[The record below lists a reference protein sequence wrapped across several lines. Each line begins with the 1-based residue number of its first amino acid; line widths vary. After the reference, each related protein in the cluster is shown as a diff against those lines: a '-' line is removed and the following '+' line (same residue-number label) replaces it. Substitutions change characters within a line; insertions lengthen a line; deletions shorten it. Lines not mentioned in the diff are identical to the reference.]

1 MSFSRAPL
9 KRFNEH
15 TGCAP
20 APGTYE
26 LKPGEAKG
34 PVSFHKAERFKAQK
48 ATGSSLPAN
57 ITPEFPV
64 RRSVSDDGLT
74 EGSSAKKEKSSISV
88 YEKQQRLLEKEIRS
102 LVQQRGEQDRRLMT
116 LEEDLKKLEAKLL
129 VTVREKTGL
138 AASVASLERQLAEV
152 KKVNE
157 FLKSK
162 VSIDCAKKRINSLTA
177 ELMEARN
184 KVDVKDKEL
193 SFLQISSEGQLKVLQ
208 TDLDACRATLYALKE
223 RNQDLEDLH
232 KETKVQNEELE
243 NEINKLHA
251 IIEELRSDL
260 KVVQGYLDIANERDS
275 AELQESQECCGRGV
289 QSYRIVS
296 WTCWPQRTHFQSCR
310 GEQSSLSRELQESQ
324 GLLRERDAELENCK
338 EELIASER
346 GVEEAERKVEQCG
359 QQLQLSQHQ
368 LTEKDAELQMEKT
381 MMKRVEQEVQQS
393 QDLLRRQDAELQN
406 CKQKLIA
413 SEQSLM
419 ETESKLKQCEDD
431 LQASHDATQK
441 AVQQKEEE
449 LARLKEVLRQ
459 TEDELDQRV
468 TNLAERCQTLE
479 KERARAEEVCLIKV
493 EELKKQVSSL
503 EESRRMEQEELEELK
518 QSSSTLASQLKEQ
531 ECAQSMADM
540 LTHVAEDCV
549 VRTVPASR
557 KQERQ
562 REEAIEQLQNIN
574 LQLQTEVLNLQAQLE
589 GSSEKHKE
597 LKLVEAHDAAMK
609 SLQEKA
615 QQRIVQDW
623 RVGQLSWRGA
633 AGWLCIRAASS
644 TRGQGGHQG
653 ELSRL
658 SDAYA
663 RLLGHQNH
671 KQKIKHV
678 MKMKQENFELKQEV
692 TKLRTQVG
700 KQKREMQQFCA
711 GQAPPRFDP
720 SKAFMHEHK
729 ENQQPLSTVRQGN

>member
-1 MSFSRAPL
+1 VFL
-9 KRFNEH
+9 KINLNLR
-15 TGCAP
+15 CP
-20 APGTYE
+20 
-26 LKPGEAKG
+26 
-34 PVSFHKAERFKAQK
+34 Q
-48 ATGSSLPAN
+48 
-57 ITPEFPV
+57 
-64 RRSVSDDGLT
+64 
-74 EGSSAKKEKSSISV
+74 
-88 YEKQQRLLEKEIRS
+88 IRS

-260 KVVQGYLDIANERDS
+260 KVVQGYLDIANEEIQAETDQCITLIFRDLEQKLEKCA
-275 AELQESQECCGRGV
+275 AELQESQDMLRERGAEL
-289 QSYRIVS
+289 QNRELDLLASENTLS
-296 WTCWPQRTHFQSCR
+296 ELQRRT
-310 GEQSSLSRELQESQ
+310 EQLEQELQESQ

-368 LTEKDAELQMEKT
+368 LTEKDAELQVCKKQLLASENSLVEMEKT
-381 MMKRVEQEVQQS
+381 MKRVEQEVQQS

-406 CKQKLIA
+406 CKQELIA

-431 LQASHDATQK
+431 LQASHDALEPLKKQKECNALDLQATQK

-479 KERARAEEVCLIKV
+479 KERGEVFTYP
-493 EELKKQVSSL
+493 SL
-503 EESRRMEQEELEELK
+503 
-518 QSSSTLASQLKEQ
+518 
-531 ECAQSMADM
+531 
-540 LTHVAEDCV
+540 
-549 VRTVPASR
+549 VPFFSYC
-557 KQERQ
+557 
-562 REEAIEQLQNIN
+562 
-574 LQLQTEVLNLQAQLE
+574 
-589 GSSEKHKE
+589 
-597 LKLVEAHDAAMK
+597 
-609 SLQEKA
+609 SLQE
-615 QQRIVQDW
+615 
-623 RVGQLSWRGA
+623 QLDGFASERRALLEDKGA
-633 AGWLCIRAASS
+633 
-644 TRGQGGHQG
+644 TQG

-729 ENQQPLSTVRQGN
+729 ENQQPLSTVRQGEITAPGLHAKLA

>member
-260 KVVQGYLDIANERDS
+260 KVVQGYLDIANEEIQDLRFKIRDVP
-275 AELQESQECCGRGV
+275 EMER
-289 QSYRIVS
+289 RVS
-296 WTCWPQRTHFQSCR
+296 
-310 GEQSSLSRELQESQ
+310 
-324 GLLRERDAELENCK
+324 LL
-338 EELIASER
+338 ASENSL
-346 GVEEAERKVEQCG
+346 VE
-359 QQLQLSQHQ
+359 
-368 LTEKDAELQMEKT
+368 MEKT
-381 MMKRVEQEVQQS
+381 MKRVEQEVQQS

-406 CKQKLIA
+406 CKQELIA

-431 LQASHDATQK
+431 LQASHDALEPLKKQKECNALDLQATQK

-531 ECAQSMADM
+531 VCFFSY
-540 LTHVAEDCV
+540 C
-549 VRTVPASR
+549 
-557 KQERQ
+557 
-562 REEAIEQLQNIN
+562 
-574 LQLQTEVLNLQAQLE
+574 
-589 GSSEKHKE
+589 
-597 LKLVEAHDAAMK
+597 
-609 SLQEKA
+609 SLQE
-615 QQRIVQDW
+615 
-623 RVGQLSWRGA
+623 QLDGFASERRALLEDKGA
-633 AGWLCIRAASS
+633 
-644 TRGQGGHQG
+644 TQG

-729 ENQQPLSTVRQGN
+729 ENQQPLSTGRHQHIYYYRK